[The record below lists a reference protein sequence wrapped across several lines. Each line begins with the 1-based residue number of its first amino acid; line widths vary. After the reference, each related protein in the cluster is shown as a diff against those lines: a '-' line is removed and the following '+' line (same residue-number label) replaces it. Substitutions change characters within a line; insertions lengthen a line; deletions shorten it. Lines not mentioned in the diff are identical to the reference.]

1 MPFALVSSRYVDA
14 ILLTLVPVVFVIAD
28 DWTLRSAIRAEL
40 RELSIDAL
48 GMENA
53 DDVGRV
59 LAAGQMPAVIVV
71 EGTAPLALH
80 PAIQKLMRSVRTV
93 LIASRTETIPLPP
106 VTRVFYRPV
115 RIGEIVA
122 AVQELLQTGHLA

>member
-1 MPFALVSSRYVDA
+1 MLYSRA
-14 ILLTLVPVVFVIAD
+14 RMPVVFVVAN

-40 RELSIDAL
+40 RHLGIAAL
-48 GMENA
+48 GMDIP
-53 DDVGRV
+53 DDVGRAI
-59 LAAGQMPAVIVV
+59 AADEMPAVIVV

-80 PAIQKLMRSVRTV
+80 PAIQNLMRTV
-93 LIASRTETIPLPP
+93 PAILIASRTETVPLPL

-122 AVQELLQTGHLA
+122 AVRESLQGGQCA